1 MITGLEKIWKFEVR
15 FDLSNKKYI
24 AILGYLGNDRKI
36 NIPKS
41 IYVNYEE
48 INVTTIE
55 DNAFADCT
63 DLTSITIPASVTTI
77 GDDAFARCY
86 NLTSITIPASVT
98 TIGGYVF
105 SDCKNLTS
113 VTIPSGVTAIGDGA
127 FSGCESLTSIT
138 LPSGLTSIGNF
149 AFADC
154 FELTSITIPAS
165 VTSVG
170 SSAFCEGS
178 YNVYYD
184 NTGIPS
190 TWKDDW
196 KDEFQGKFYIKSET
210 MPISTPNES
219 NIDGYWHYVNGK
231 PEVLI

>member
-24 AILGYLGNDRKI
+24 AILGFLGNDRKI

-55 DNAFADCT
+55 DEAFADCT
-63 DLTSITIPASVTTI
+63 DLTSITIPSGVTTI
-77 GDDAFARCY
+77 GKWAFLNCSSLA
-86 NLTSITIPASVT
+86 SITIPASVT
-98 TIGGYVF
+98 TIG
-105 SDCKNLTS
+105 DCAFASCQSLTS
-113 VTIPSGVTAIGDGA
+113 ITIPSGVTTIGYDA
-127 FSGCESLTSIT
+127 FS
-138 LPSGLTSIGNF
+138 
-149 AFADC
+149 DC
-154 FELTSITIPAS
+154 QSLTSITIPYGVTTIGYSAFAYCSSITSIIVPAS
-165 VTSVG
+165 VTSIG
-170 SSAFCEGS
+170 SSAFFKGG

-184 NTGIPS
+184 NTDIPS
-190 TWKDDW
+190 TWKNDW
-196 KDEFQGKFYIKSET
+196 KDNFQGNFYIKSAT
-210 MPISTPNES
+210 MPISNPNDS

>member
-63 DLTSITIPASVTTI
+63 DLTSITIPSGVTTI

-138 LPSGLTSIGNF
+138 
-149 AFADC
+149 
-154 FELTSITIPAS
+154 IPAS

-196 KDEFQGKFYIKSET
+196 KDEFQGKFYIKSDT
-210 MPISTPNES
+210 IPISTPNES

>member
-24 AILGYLGNDRKI
+24 AILGFLGNDRKI

-41 IYVNYEE
+41 IYVNYED

-63 DLTSITIPASVTTI
+63 DLTSITIPSGVTTIGDGAFSGCSSLASITIPASVTTI

-86 NLTSITIPASVT
+86 NLTSII
-98 TIGGYVF
+98 
-105 SDCKNLTS
+105 
-113 VTIPSGVTAIGDGA
+113 IPSSVVAIGDCA
-127 FSGCESLTSIT
+127 FV
-138 LPSGLTSIGNF
+138 
-149 AFADC
+149 DC
-154 FELTSITIPAS
+154 FELTSVTIPAS

-170 SSAFCEGS
+170 SSAFREGS

-190 TWKDDW
+190 TWKNDW
-196 KDEFQGKFYIKSET
+196 KDEFQGKFYIKSDT

>member
-63 DLTSITIPASVTTI
+63 DLTSITIPYGVTTI
-77 GDDAFARCY
+77 GYSAFAYCSSI
-86 NLTSITIPASVT
+86 TSIIV
-98 TIGGYVF
+98 
-105 SDCKNLTS
+105 
-113 VTIPSGVTAIGDGA
+113 
-127 FSGCESLTSIT
+127 
-138 LPSGLTSIGNF
+138 
-149 AFADC
+149 
-154 FELTSITIPAS
+154 PAS
-165 VTSVG
+165 VTSIG
-170 SSAFCEGS
+170 SSAFFKGG

-184 NTGIPS
+184 NTDIPS
-190 TWKDDW
+190 TWKNDW
-196 KDEFQGKFYIKSET
+196 KDNFQGNFYVKSAT
-210 MPISTPNES
+210 MPISNPNDS

>member
-63 DLTSITIPASVTTI
+63 DLTSITIPSGVTTIGDGAFSGCSSLASITIPASVTTI

-86 NLTSITIPASVT
+86 NLTSII
-98 TIGGYVF
+98 
-105 SDCKNLTS
+105 
-113 VTIPSGVTAIGDGA
+113 IPSSVVAIGDCA
-127 FSGCESLTSIT
+127 FV
-138 LPSGLTSIGNF
+138 
-149 AFADC
+149 DC
-154 FELTSITIPAS
+154 FELTSVTIPAS

-170 SSAFCEGS
+170 SSAFREGS

-190 TWKDDW
+190 TWKNDW
-196 KDEFQGKFYIKSET
+196 KDEFQGKFYIKSDT

>member
-24 AILGYLGNDRKI
+24 AILGFLGNDRKI

-86 NLTSITIPASVT
+86 NLTSII
-98 TIGGYVF
+98 
-105 SDCKNLTS
+105 
-113 VTIPSGVTAIGDGA
+113 IPSSVVAIGDCA
-127 FSGCESLTSIT
+127 FV
-138 LPSGLTSIGNF
+138 
-149 AFADC
+149 DC
-154 FELTSITIPAS
+154 FELTSVTIPAS

-196 KDEFQGKFYIKSET
+196 KDEFEGKFYIKSDT